1 MKQKLQDKSLFIKIL
16 SLALLL
22 TLVNAMYYQFIMP
35 GDKSD
40 LILSNV
46 LIQVVLMMIGF
57 IAFNNQYRLLA
68 LTFISYFTFNTVYSA
83 YISISDYIEVSELYI
98 TNDLILPLVLTVI
111 KIIASLWICLSGYCI
126 LKEKSNWVKDEK
138 NEKS

>member
-22 TLVNAMYYQFIMP
+22 TLVNAMYYQFIMT

-57 IAFNNQYRLLA
+57 IAFSNKYRLLA
-68 LTFISYFTFNTVYSA
+68 IAFISYFTFNTVYYA
-83 YISISDYIEVSELYI
+83 YVSIVDYIEVSELYI
-98 TNDLILPLVLTVI
+98 TNDLILPLVITVI
-111 KIIASLWICLSGYCI
+111 KILAGLWICLSGYYI
-126 LKEKSNWVKDEK
+126 LNEKSNWVKDDKKETR
-138 NEKS
+138 

>member
-16 SLALLL
+16 SLALLV
-22 TLVNAMYYQFIMP
+22 TLVNAMYYQFMMT
-35 GDKSD
+35 GDKSN

-57 IAFNNQYRLLA
+57 IAFNSKYKLLA
-68 LTFISYFTFNTVYSA
+68 ITFISYFSINTVYNA
-83 YISISDYIEVSELYI
+83 YISITDYIEVSEFYI

-111 KIIASLWICLSGYCI
+111 KIIASLWICLSGYYI
-126 LKEKSNWVKDEK
+126 LSEKSNWVKDEK
-138 NEKS
+138 NEKR